1 MLKTPYTYLFP
12 LYAPCLACGASNIC
26 NFQGDRAVGCQGECD
41 FCADQ
46 TSPCQNCYQGNPSAT
61 VCDDPEKYVFWDS
74 LHFTTSVHQV
84 LAEAIRQCSKD
95 EPNYDQPWVEELC
108 PPEV

>member
-1 MLKTPYTYLFP
+1 M
-12 LYAPCLACGASNIC
+12 
-26 NFQGDRAVGCQGECD
+26 GCQGECD